1 MIALLALTRS
11 AGLPDYSIPPFAI
24 LGVGLA
30 EPEPDDLLLLGIR
43 SKFHC
48 HDIPLPT

>member
-30 EPEPDDLLLLGIR
+30 EPEPDDLGIR